1 MKKLLSIFTAISIL
15 ATPVTWVAGCSPVL
29 DLPYIS
35 NNKISENTKKAIND
49 AVLSNKKDAKIKS
62 LFDYNLDEW
71 SNPNFK
77 PVKNIMT
84 VKLNSNDLFNQTH
97 QYLTMQ
103 QKMNNNVAIKKDTL
117 EYMQKSLL
125 SSRDMISQ
133 PWPTVVEKYNWYLDQ
148 KSKNQSVIDLSQL
161 TSYFDGSPW
170 NEALIDKK
178 RWLYVD
184 QVRSNNPNDW
194 FKDAHAWSLNPKS
207 IRYNEKTKFD
217 QGIFYHILLNT
228 FLKEVNNEYNVK
240 LRAIWNENDSQY
252 IVSPDIAGIT
262 FAFTTWDP
270 NKWTKHFVDGHPIVE
285 SNANIFENL
294 PILPIE
300 QTIGVKL
307 IVADIYGTISS
318 YLIGNFVISNLLGL
332 DSSS

>member
-1 MKKLLSIFTAISIL
+1 MKKLLSVFTAISIL

-29 DLPYIS
+29 ELPYIS
-35 NNKISENTKKAIND
+35 NNKISENTQKAINA
-49 AVLSNKKDAKIKS
+49 AVLSNAKDAKIKS

-71 SNPNFK
+71 WNPNFN

-84 VKLNSNDLFNQTH
+84 VKMDSYNLFNQA
-97 QYLTMQ
+97 QEYLVMQ
-103 QKMNNNVAIKKDTL
+103 QKMANNKANKKDTL

-133 PWPTVVEKYNWYLDQ
+133 PWPKVVEKYNWYLND
-148 KSKNQSVIDLSQL
+148 KSKNQTVIDLNEL
-161 TSYFDGSPW
+161 VKYFDGSTW
-170 NEALIDKK
+170 NASLIDKK

-184 QVRSNNPNDW
+184 QLRSNNPADW
-194 FKDAHAWSLNPKS
+194 FKDAHAWSLNPNS
-207 IRYNEKTKFD
+207 FDYNENTRFD

-228 FLKEVNNEYNVK
+228 FLKEVNTEYNVK
-240 LRAIWNENDSQY
+240 LRKIWNETDSQN
-252 IVSPDIAGIT
+252 IISPDIAGIT
-262 FAFTTWDP
+262 FAFTAWDT

-285 SNANIFENL
+285 SNDNIFENL

-307 IVADIYGTISS
+307 VVADIYGSISS
-318 YLIGNFVISNLLGL
+318 YLIGNFVISSLLGL
-332 DSSS
+332 HSN